1 MVEGGKMEIIV
12 CIKPI
17 LDPELPPAKFAVDG
31 KKNQVIPPEGMPF
44 VMSPY
49 DVLAVEAA
57 LRLKEAK
64 GGKVT
69 VLTLGTKF
77 TEDVM
82 RKAIAMGAD
91 DGFILTDPAF
101 EGSDGFATAYILTQ
115 AVRKIGTFDLI
126 LCGRQAADWDAGVVG
141 SAMAEYLGI
150 PVVIRAKSIE
160 AQDGK
165 LKVERVVANGSE
177 VFEVPLPALVTLSN
191 EMGQARIPAGRGIII
206 AAKKQFSKWG
216 VADVGA
222 EASKTGYA
230 AARNSLV
237 KLYIPSYQRTCELV
251 TGKDPAEAAA
261 KLAEKI
267 LAIKP

>member
-1 MVEGGKMEIIV
+1 MEIIV
-12 CIKPI
+12 CIKPV
-17 LDPELPPAKFAVDG
+17 LDPELPPAKFAVDT
-31 KKNQVIPPEGMPF
+31 KKNEVIPPEGMPF

-49 DVLAVEAA
+49 DALAVEAA
-57 LRLKEAK
+57 LKIKETK

-69 VLTLGTKF
+69 VLTMGTKF

-91 DGFILTDPAF
+91 EGFVLTDAAY

-115 AVRKIGTFDLI
+115 AVKKIGKFDLI

-141 SAMAEYLGI
+141 SVMAEYLGLSL
-150 PVVIRAKSIE
+150 VIRAKSIE

-165 LKVERVVANGSE
+165 LKVERVTANGSE
-177 VFEVPLPALVTLSN
+177 IFEAPLPALVTLSS
-191 EMGQARIPAGRGIII
+191 EMGQARIPTGKGIIL
-206 AAKKQFSKWG
+206 AAKKQFPKWG
-216 VADVGA
+216 AADVGA
-222 EASKTGYA
+222 ETAKTGAA

-237 KLYIPSYQRTCELV
+237 KLFIPAYQRTCEFV

-261 KLAEKI
+261 ALAEKI

>member
-1 MVEGGKMEIIV
+1 MEIIV
-12 CIKPI
+12 CIKPV
-17 LDPELPPAKFAVDG
+17 LDPELPPVKFAVDG
-31 KKNQVIPPEGMPF
+31 KKNQVIPPDGMPF

-49 DVLAVEAA
+49 DALAVEAA
-57 LRLKEAK
+57 LKIKEAK

-77 TEDVM
+77 TEEVM

-91 DGFILTDPAF
+91 EGFILNDPVF

-115 AVRKIGTFDLI
+115 AVRKIGTFDLV

-165 LKVERVVANGSE
+165 LKVERMMTNGSE
-177 VFEVPLPALVTLSN
+177 VYEVPLPALVTLSS
-191 EMGQARIPAGRGIII
+191 EMGQARIPSGRGIII

-216 VADVGA
+216 AADVA
-222 EASKTGYA
+222 VDPSKAGSA

-237 KLYIPSYQRTCELV
+237 KLFIPSYQRTCEVV

-261 KLAEKI
+261 RLAEKI

>member
-1 MVEGGKMEIIV
+1 MEIIV

-17 LDPELPPAKFAVDG
+17 LDPELPSAKFAVDG
-31 KKNQVIPPEGMPF
+31 EKNQVIPPEGMPF
-44 VMSPY
+44 VISPY
-49 DVLAVEAA
+49 DALAVEAA
-57 LRLKEAK
+57 LRLKEVK

-91 DGFILTDPAF
+91 EGFILNDPAF

-115 AVRKIGTFDLI
+115 AIRKIGAFDLI
-126 LCGRQAADWDAGVVG
+126 LCGRQAADWDEGIVG

-165 LKVERVVANGSE
+165 LKVERVVASGSE
-177 VFEVPLPALVTLSN
+177 VFEVALPALVTLSS
-191 EMGQARIPAGRGIII
+191 EMGQPRIPAGRGIII
-206 AAKKQFSKWG
+206 AAKKQFPRWG
-216 VADVGA
+216 AADIGA
-222 EASKTGYA
+222 EGSKTGHA

-237 KLYIPSYQRTCELV
+237 KLYIPSYQRMCELV
-251 TGKDPAEAAA
+251 TGKDPAEAVAR
-261 KLAEKI
+261 LAEKI
-267 LAIKP
+267 LAIKH

>member
-1 MVEGGKMEIIV
+1 MEIIV
-12 CIKPI
+12 CIKPV
-17 LDPELPPAKFAVDG
+17 LDPELPPAKFAVDT
-31 KKNQVIPPEGMPF
+31 KKNEVIPPEGMPF

-49 DVLAVEAA
+49 DALAVEAA
-57 LRLKEAK
+57 LKIKEAK

-69 VLTLGTKF
+69 VLTMGTKF

-91 DGFILTDPAF
+91 EGFVLTDAAF
-101 EGSDGFATAYILTQ
+101 EGSDGFSTAYVLTQ
-115 AVRKIGTFDLI
+115 AVKKIGKFDLI

-141 SAMAEYLGI
+141 SAMAEYLGLSL
-150 PVVIRAKSIE
+150 VIRAKSIE

-165 LKVERVVANGSE
+165 LKVERVTANGSE
-177 VFEVPLPALVTLSN
+177 IFEVPLPALVTLSS
-191 EMGQARIPAGRGIII
+191 EMGQPRIPSGRGIII
-206 AAKKQFSKWG
+206 AAKKQFPKWG
-216 VADVGA
+216 AADVGA
-222 EASKTGYA
+222 ETAKTGSA

-237 KLYIPSYQRTCELV
+237 KLFIPAYQRTCEFV

-261 KLAEKI
+261 TLAEKI

>member
-1 MVEGGKMEIIV
+1 MEIIV

-17 LDPELPPAKFAVDG
+17 LDPELPPAKFAVDD

-49 DVLAVEAA
+49 DTLAVEAA

-91 DGFILTDPAF
+91 EGFILNDPAF

-115 AVRKIGTFDLI
+115 AVKKIGTFDLI
-126 LCGRQAADWDAGVVG
+126 LCGRQAADWDAGIVG
-141 SAMAEYLGI
+141 SVMAEYLGI
-150 PVVIRAKSIE
+150 PVVIRAKSIDVK
-160 AQDGK
+160 DGK
-165 LKVERVVANGSE
+165 LKVERVIANGSE
-177 VFEVPLPALVTLSN
+177 VFEVPIPALVTVSN
-191 EMGQARIPAGRGIII
+191 EMGQARIPAGRGIIV
-206 AAKKQFSKWG
+206 AARKQFPKWG
-216 VADVGA
+216 AADVGA
-222 EASKTGYA
+222 DASKTGSA
-230 AARNSLV
+230 SVRNSLV
-237 KLYIPSYQRTCELV
+237 KLFIPSYQRMCEMV
-251 TGKDPAEAAA
+251 SGKDPAETAAT
-261 KLAEKI
+261 LAEKI